1 MEPLL
6 TLFVALTAIAVMT
19 QAGVLVA
26 IYLMSKRLSEQVER
40 FMTETRQMMAPMKT
54 ITENLSIAS
63 TNLVEI
69 GVSARE
75 QFRRVESMVA
85 ETGEVLHTQL
95 TRIDTMTRDVVER
108 VNATALVVQDSFL
121 RPAREVA
128 AIAKGFGRGLETLLF
143 RRQRSTVDQAHQ
155 DEELFI

>member
-1 MEPLL
+1 LEPLL
-6 TLFVALTAIAVMT
+6 TLFVALTAIAVIT

-40 FMTETRQMMAPMKT
+40 FIGEVREMMTPMKA
-54 ITENLSIAS
+54 ITENLRTAS
-63 TNLVEI
+63 SNLVEI

-75 QFRRVESMVA
+75 QFKRVESMVA
-85 ETGEVLHTQL
+85 ETGEVLHVQL
-95 TRIDTMTRDVVER
+95 ARIDTATRDVVER
-108 VNATALVVQDSFL
+108 VNSTVLVVQDSFI

-128 AIAKGFGRGLETLLF
+128 AIAKGFGRGLETLFF
-143 RRQRSTVDQAHQ
+143 RRRKNTVDQAHQ